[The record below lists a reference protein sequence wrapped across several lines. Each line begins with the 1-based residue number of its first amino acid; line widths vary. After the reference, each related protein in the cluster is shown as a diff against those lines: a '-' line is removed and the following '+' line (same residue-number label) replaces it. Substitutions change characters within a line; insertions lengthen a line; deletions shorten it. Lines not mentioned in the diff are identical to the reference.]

1 MKRRRKLQK
10 PIAVRL
16 DDEAL
21 AAVNSWRKTH
31 DDPPTKSE
39 ALRLLVEAQLSTLG
53 LWTPE
58 AEDEAQT
65 EGSGGRL
72 KKQAGK
78 KK

>member
-1 MKRRRKLQK
+1 MKRRRKLQQK

-21 AAVNSWRKTH
+21 AAVNVWRKTH

-39 ALRLLVEAQLSTLG
+39 ALRLLIEAQLAALG

-58 AEDEAQT
+58 ETAKKPEKPAK
-65 EGSGGRL
+65 GGKR
-72 KKQAGK
+72 
-78 KK
+78 